1 MNTGYTIKFENYNG
15 GVVKEVRGEEINKVK

>member
-15 GVVKEVRGEEINKVK
+15 GVVKEVRGEERREKR